1 MRLLAESYAP
11 EELNLKGYGMYLD
24 FRPENDGHEWG
35 KKSEMKMKTILD
47 CRQPVQSEPEE
58 DEVDDDEIVIIEQ
71 DQVEVDEVDEEAV
84 AEVECGRKKKK
95 PRIEIDP
102 DDSLDEFDRELE
114 DDLDFESDA

>member
-1 MRLLAESYAP
+1 MRLLAESYPP

-47 CRQPVQSEPEE
+47 CRKPVEPEPEE
-58 DEVDDDEIVIIEQ
+58 DEVDEEEIVILEQ
-71 DQVEVDEVDEEAV
+71 DQVEDDQEEEA
-84 AEVECGRKKKK
+84 AEVENSRKKKK
-95 PRIEIDP
+95 ARIDVDL